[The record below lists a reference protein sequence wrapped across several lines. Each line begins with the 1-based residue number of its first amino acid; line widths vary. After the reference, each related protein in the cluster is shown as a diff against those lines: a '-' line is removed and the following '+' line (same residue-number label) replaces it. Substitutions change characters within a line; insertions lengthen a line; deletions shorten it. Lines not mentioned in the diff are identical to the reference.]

1 MKRKKTQN
9 FTHLPRPFCDHDR
22 EDKNHPSYCY
32 YKLCAASVYMSGP
45 VMTPAKAPLGLFTS
59 SKKEFGSIG
68 HQKCDY
74 IVQQKKIPAQ
84 YKRENKSS
92 CIKQRPSASIAKD
105 PNARSLPPCPV
116 KYSLSQEPLY
126 SGEMQAAKDKL
137 ASFRHK
143 MNSVDRSSIEKET
156 KTKHVKAM
164 VTPVMK
170 LLVHV
175 DYMEKAENRIE
186 RIEELQ
192 WLYSQIGSLLKNINC
207 WLAGEKKAP
216 KRCRGPKKFP
226 FISLPTKS
234 FGGKTRNT
242 VQPKTRYENK
252 LDLHGQNTFKTYI
265 FQVLCQPGKEGGL

>member
-1 MKRKKTQN
+1 
-9 FTHLPRPFCDHDR
+9 
-22 EDKNHPSYCY
+22 
-32 YKLCAASVYMSGP
+32 
-45 VMTPAKAPLGLFTS
+45 MTLAKPPPGLFTS
-59 SKKEFGSIG
+59 SKKEFWSIG
-68 HQKCDY
+68 HQQCDC
-74 IVQQKKIPAQ
+74 IVQQKRIPAQ
-84 YKRENKSS
+84 YKRRNESS
-92 CIKQRPSASIAKD
+92 CIKQHPSASIAKD

-116 KYSLSQEPLY
+116 KYPLSQEPLY

-143 MNSVDRSSIEKET
+143 INSIDRSSIEKET

-164 VTPVMK
+164 VTPVMI
-170 LLVHV
+170 LLVDV

-186 RIEELQ
+186 RIEELR

-216 KRCRGPKKFP
+216 KSCGRPKKFP
-226 FISLPTKS
+226 FISPPKNS

-252 LDLHGQNTFKTYI
+252 LGLHGQNIFKTYI
-265 FQVLCQPGKEGGL
+265 FQVLSQPGREGGP